1 MDQPRSEP
9 ARTVEGWER
18 RGPAPWAVER
28 HLIML
33 MRVAIETIFID
44 RRSFFDFLQRDIE
57 DWDHEDIEEDP
68 API

>member
-57 DWDHEDIEEDP
+57 D
-68 API
+68 